1 MNRTDHLLDILAE
14 ECNEVALRV
23 SKALRFGLDEIQP
36 GQTLT
41 NRQRI
46 MAEVNDLYA
55 ALKML
60 GDDGVIDPNPAPD
73 AVQTKVA
80 KVEAFLVYSAKCGRL
95 DTDLAPEKPVP
106 VRLS

>member
-23 SKALRFGLDEIQP
+23 SKALRFGLDEVQP
-36 GQTLT
+36 GQTLI

-46 MAEVNDLYA
+46 MVEVNDLYA
-55 ALKML
+55 ALKVL
-60 GDDGVIDPNPAPD
+60 GDVGAIDPNPDPS
-73 AVQTKVA
+73 AVQAKIT

-95 DTDLAPEKPVP
+95 NTLPAPEIRGPG
-106 VRLS
+106 

>member
-23 SKALRFGLDEIQP
+23 SKALRFGLDEVQP

-46 MAEVNDLYA
+46 MVEVNDLYA

-60 GDDGVIDPNPAPD
+60 GDDNVIDPNPDPS
-73 AVQTKVA
+73 AVQAKIV
-80 KVEAFLVYSAKCGRL
+80 KVEEFLVYSASCGRL
-95 DTDLAPEKPVP
+95 DSLT
-106 VRLS
+106 

>member
-23 SKALRFGLDEIQP
+23 SKALRFGLDEVQP

-46 MAEVNDLYA
+46 MVEVNDLYA

-60 GDDGVIDPNPAPD
+60 GDDSVIDPNPDPN
-73 AVQTKVA
+73 AVQAKIV
-80 KVEAFLVYSAKCGRL
+80 KVEEFLVYSASCGRL
-95 DTDLAPEKPVP
+95 DSLT
-106 VRLS
+106 